1 MRQYIVC
8 GFNAED
14 EIFDNK
20 PLVTA
25 LGSTNIEGIVLAE
38 TFLDIVNKEIRT
50 STDLSYKESMN
61 KILNGL
67 NNQNSL
73 VDSIFSLYKDINFAD
88 NRLNM
93 IRDNT
98 TKSLF
103 KLINDDYNAL
113 YNNAFESTIQ
123 NLTLVSLMRGH
134 DIQQDTIALSQYRKD
149 KNSYYYIII
158 SPTQRVASEYNN
170 IDSLMDIKLSQQEAL
185 IDGILHIN
193 RIQELQELLVKLRV
207 LVKVQKKS

>member
-1 MRQYIVC
+1 M
-8 GFNAED
+8 
-14 EIFDNK
+14 
-20 PLVTA
+20 
-25 LGSTNIEGIVLAE
+25 STG
-38 TFLDIVNKEIRT
+38 
-50 STDLSYKESMN
+50 LSK
-61 KILNGL
+61 L
-67 NNQNSL
+67 
-73 VDSIFSLYKDINFAD
+73 
-88 NRLNM
+88 
-93 IRDNT
+93 RDN
-98 TKSLF
+98 
-103 KLINDDYNAL
+103 IV
-113 YNNAFESTIQ
+113 ESTIQ

-207 LVKVQKKS
+207 LVKVQKNS

>member
-1 MRQYIVC
+1 M
-8 GFNAED
+8 
-14 EIFDNK
+14 
-20 PLVTA
+20 
-25 LGSTNIEGIVLAE
+25 STG
-38 TFLDIVNKEIRT
+38 
-50 STDLSYKESMN
+50 LSK
-61 KILNGL
+61 L
-67 NNQNSL
+67 
-73 VDSIFSLYKDINFAD
+73 
-88 NRLNM
+88 
-93 IRDNT
+93 RDN
-98 TKSLF
+98 
-103 KLINDDYNAL
+103 IV
-113 YNNAFESTIQ
+113 ESTIQ

-207 LVKVQKKS
+207 LVKVQKK